1 MPLRLPWEGVE
12 VDASRRLDTGTLGA
26 VVKVASWSIL
36 LAWVDNERKKMSV
49 YKINYADGSTNTI
62 IADLDFVRANTS
74 EGDTY
79 AEVLPPDPTD
89 HQKESSARV
98 WRDRQLLDTDFIV
111 PLTDHPQRDAYITYR
126 QKLRDWPSTSDF
138 PNTKPTVG

>member
-1 MPLRLPWEGVE
+1 
-12 VDASRRLDTGTLGA
+12 
-26 VVKVASWSIL
+26 
-36 LAWVDNERKKMSV
+36 MSV
-49 YKINYADGSTNTI
+49 YRINYADGTTNTI
-62 IADLDFVRANTS
+62 IADLDFVRANTG
-74 EGDTY
+74 EGDTF
-79 AEVLPPDPTD
+79 AEVVPPDPTD
-89 HQKESSARV
+89 HQIQSSARV

>member
-1 MPLRLPWEGVE
+1 
-12 VDASRRLDTGTLGA
+12 
-26 VVKVASWSIL
+26 
-36 LAWVDNERKKMSV
+36 MSV
-49 YKINYADGSTNTI
+49 YKVNYADGSTNTI